1 MSPAGNRR
9 ANSPKKVPPRTDW
22 LSQAIGKMGAI
33 TRILTEGTPRQPW
46 KRRSL
51 LIEQFEPRET
61 PAALITG
68 FSDDTGT
75 LGDRIT
81 SDRTITLTGTAAA
94 NSLVRLYEG
103 PALLGS
109 ATATAQGSWS
119 VTTAPLAD
127 GTHAFTATDSA
138 TSEYLTGAPFTLKAD
153 GSSPYV
159 ISKDLGQ
166 NWTFEAEYKMN
177 SDNSGGLNTLLSYG
191 MYTDG
196 VLVRTLRSD
205 GLFLKG
211 SDFGFTDLFGGPT
224 TNGNFVSVKVT
235 YANDGTNGTLKV
247 YAGGLLKATAVVP
260 GALNPADKTLRIGSA
275 HHANNEGFDGQ
286 VRNIK
291 INTGAESAPSPVFTV
306 SVDASSPT
314 VSMGPVA
321 TPRQGDVDSVAVDFS
336 EAVTGLDLSDFAL
349 TKNGQPIAMIPNV
362 SGGLPA
368 KYFNN
373 MSLSGN
379 PSLSRTDSTINFDWG
394 GGSPAAQIYSDGFS
408 ARWEGFILPQF
419 SQTYTFITET
429 DDGVRLWVDGK
440 LVVNAWWDMGPTRIS
455 GTVALTA
462 DKPVPIKMEYYEN
475 GGGAVARLS
484 WSSSSLAEQIVP
496 SNRLFASVGA
506 SLSGSGKSYTL
517 SGLSKLGSGEG
528 DYNLSL
534 AAGAGSDIAG
544 NPSMAA
550 SVAWTVDR
558 TAPAAPVIASFSPD
572 TGTVGDRIT
581 AKSSLTFSGTGE
593 PNAIVTVKN
602 GSTDLGTT
610 LAGAN
615 GTWSFTTANLTDGQ
629 RSFTATATDAAGNQ
643 SVASS
648 ALVVTIDTAA
658 PGAPVISSWS
668 DDTGVPGD
676 GITSDT
682 TITLTGSAEVGANVA
697 IFEDTTV
704 LGTVTAGVNGS
715 WAYTTPVL
723 PEGFHSFRA
732 TATDTAGNQSVASSA
747 LVVTIDTKAPGAPV
761 ISSWSDDA
769 GVLGDGITS
778 DATITLTGGA
788 ESGATVRIMDGGTLL
803 GLVTAGAN
811 G

>member
-1 MSPAGNRR
+1 
-9 ANSPKKVPPRTDW
+9 
-22 LSQAIGKMGAI
+22 MGAI

-46 KRRSL
+46 QRRSL

-81 SDRTITLTGTAAA
+81 SDRTITLTGTANA
-94 NSLVRLYEG
+94 NALVRVFNG
-103 PALLGS
+103 TNAIGS
-109 ATATAQGSWS
+109 VTASAQGAWS
-119 VTTAPLAD
+119 ITTAALAD
-127 GTHAFTATDSA
+127 GSHNFTATDA
-138 TSEYLTGAPFTLKAD
+138 DTTEYLAGTPYTLSPD
-153 GSSPYV
+153 GSNPYV
-159 ISKDLGQ
+159 ISQDLGQ

-177 SDNSGGLNTLLSYG
+177 SSLQDDLNGVFSYG
-191 MYTDG
+191 MFTDG
-196 VLVRTLRSD
+196 VLLRTLRSD
-205 GLFLKG
+205 ALWVKG
-211 SDFGFTDLFGGPT
+211 TNFGTVDLFGGAST
-224 TNGNFVSVKVT
+224 GGNFVAVKIT
-235 YANDGTNGTLKV
+235 YTNDGSNGTLKV
-247 YAGGLLKATAVVP
+247 FAGGVLKATLVVP
-260 GALNPADKTLRIGSA
+260 GNLNPSDKTIRIGSE
-275 HHANNEGFDGQ
+275 HHANWVGFDGQ

-291 INTGAESAPSPVFTV
+291 ITKGAAGAASPVFTV
-306 SVDASSPT
+306 TVDASSPT

-321 TPRQGDVDSVAVDFS
+321 TPRQGDVDSVAVEFS

-349 TKNGQPIAMIPNV
+349 TKNGQPIAMTPNV

-368 KYFNN
+368 QYFNN
-373 MSLSGN
+373 MYLSGN

-440 LVVNAWWDMGPTRIS
+440 LVVDAWRDMAPTRYS
-455 GTVALTA
+455 GTITLTA

-517 SGLSKLGSGEG
+517 SGLSNLGSGEG

-581 AKSSLTFSGTGE
+581 AKASLTFSGTAE

-629 RSFTATATDAAGNQ
+629 CSFTATATDAAGNQ

-658 PGAPVISSWS
+658 AGAPVISSWG

-676 GITSDT
+676 GITSDA

-697 IFEDTTV
+697 IFDDTTL

-715 WAYTTPVL
+715 WSYTTPVL
-723 PEGFHSFRA
+723 SEGSHSFRA
-732 TATDTAGNQSVASSA
+732 TATDAAGNQSGASSA
-747 LVVTIDTKAPGAPV
+747 
-761 ISSWSDDA
+761 
-769 GVLGDGITS
+769 
-778 DATITLTGGA
+778 
-788 ESGATVRIMDGGTLL
+788 
-803 GLVTAGAN
+803 
-811 G
+811 